1 MESPTYIDPR
11 CFRFDTCVG
20 SDNIPWGDGMN
31 NAVITMG
38 RTTNTNYSTQL
49 GFGKNGAY
57 LRTFQNK
64 ALDTTTPWQKFIVDD
79 GNGNVS
85 ITGTLTTDLLNV
97 DSNASV
103 KGNLN
108 VSGTL
113 TTDLINCN
121 SDISAYGFYE
131 KSDERLK
138 TFSDSVEVNLDKLS
152 SLRKSHFTYNDDE
165 SKKQHIG
172 VSAQEVQ
179 KLYPEVVNEDED
191 GYLSVDYAKLSVI
204 ALKAVDELYAR
215 LLKLEAKINA

>member
-1 MESPTYIDPR
+1 MTSPTYIESR
-11 CFRFDTCVG
+11 GIRFDTCVG
-20 SDNIPWGDGMN
+20 SENIPWGDGMN
-31 NAVITMG
+31 NAVITMC

-85 ITGTLTTDLLNV
+85 ITG
-97 DSNASV
+97 
-103 KGNLN
+103 NLN

-131 KSDERLK
+131 RSDERLK

-215 LLKLEAKINA
+215 LLKLETKINA

>member
-1 MESPTYIDPR
+1 M
-11 CFRFDTCVG
+11 C
-20 SDNIPWGDGMN
+20 
-31 NAVITMG
+31 
-38 RTTNTNYSTQL
+38 RTTSTNYSTQL

-85 ITGTLTTDLLNV
+85 IT
-97 DSNASV
+97 
-103 KGNLN
+103 
-108 VSGTL
+108 GTL

-165 SKKQHIG
+165 SKKRHIG
-172 VSAQEVQ
+172 VSAQEI
-179 KLYPEVVNEDED
+179 KEIYPEIVSGDD
-191 GYLSVDYAKLSVI
+191 KLTVDYTKLSVI
-204 ALKAVDELYAR
+204 ALAAVDELHKKNVELEAR
-215 LLKLEAKINA
+215 LAKLEAMLLK